1 LKSDIYNEVISI
13 MQDGC
18 EKHKEVIVEDIKI
31 ITDMLLWGDK
41 HEDTFFEYKHTS
53 STFRKITIYLPF

>member
-1 LKSDIYNEVISI
+1 